1 MANTRIPHETRPRNY
16 AAIVLLLDLMHI
28 AREATGLDHESIVIA
43 CAVNEATMRP
53 ILFGR
58 NPDPEAIDLAVVPE
72 DLRGGISRL
81 AVAEITQLPRET
93 VRRKIN
99 QMIAAG
105 VLFEDEDGL
114 VRAAARMADPL
125 WQKAGNDSFA
135 AVQKF
140 DRRLR
145 TLGCKGISDS

>member
-1 MANTRIPHETRPRNY
+1 MSDERIPHETRPRNY
-16 AAIVLLLDLMHI
+16 AAIALLLDLMHI
-28 AREATGLDHESIVIA
+28 AREATGLDHESIMIA
-43 CAVNEATMRP
+43 CAVNEASMRP

-58 NPDPEAIDLAVVPE
+58 KLDPEVNDLAVVPE
-72 DLRGGISRL
+72 DQRGGISRL
-81 AVAEITQLPRET
+81 AVADITGLPRET

-105 VLFEDEDGL
+105 VMVEDENGM

-125 WQKAGNDSFA
+125 WQKAGDDSFA

-145 TLGCKGISDS
+145 ELGCKGISEP